1 MINCQKKRKNKKN
14 KNTLPITGKY
24 KFLDIRILQI
34 LGIAFKEN
42 AVITII
48 NMLSDVKK
56 ENINV
61 KYLLLL
67 KRISSTPP
75 FLLILILGEGE
86 AISSS
91 KSFLSKVAIAAK
103 AAIKNP
109 GRICIKFINMINK
122 SCISAYSINNKTKTV
137 DSIDKPIGKCQSILF
152 FLESLIVKYAN
163 TRKINL

>member
-67 KRISSTPP
+67 KRISSPLH
-75 FLLILILGEGE
+75 F
-86 AISSS
+86 
-91 KSFLSKVAIAAK
+91 
-103 AAIKNP
+103 
-109 GRICIKFINMINK
+109 
-122 SCISAYSINNKTKTV
+122 Y
-137 DSIDKPIGKCQSILF
+137 
-152 FLESLIVKYAN
+152 
-163 TRKINL
+163 